1 VEQVYQIIVDHA
13 PVKERNTITV
23 KKAA

>member
-1 VEQVYQIIVDHA
+1 VFQAILDSA

-23 KKAA
+23 KQSKD